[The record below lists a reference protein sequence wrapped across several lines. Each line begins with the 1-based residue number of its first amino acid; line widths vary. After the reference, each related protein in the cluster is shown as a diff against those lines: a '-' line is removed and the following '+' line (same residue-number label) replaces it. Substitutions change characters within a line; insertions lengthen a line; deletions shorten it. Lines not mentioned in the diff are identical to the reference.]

1 MPTKVFVSQGGTQLT
16 SIPAGS
22 ILAAQSTNVLS
33 AITSTSGVKYLK
45 NDNGVISWDTVNF
58 DTSNLVP
65 YTGAIQDVD
74 LGNHNIT
81 ANNLS
86 GTNTGD
92 ETTLSIKTKLGS
104 ASSITDGYLTSTD
117 WNTFNNKQNAL
128 GYTPENVANKG
139 VANGYAPL
147 NSSTKIDDSY
157 LSQPIATTA
166 SPTFVGLKLNPSSQP
181 SGANGLIYYDSTANK
196 FEFYQNGSWVT
207 YGSGNVTGPT
217 SSTNNDIVLFSG
229 ASGTSI
235 KDSGK
240 TLPSGN
246 IVGTSDTQTLQ
257 NKTLDNTNVIT
268 VKDSNLTIQNSTTT
282 TKQAKFDASG
292 ISAST
297 TRTYT
302 LPNANTTLVGI
313 DVAQTIQNKTLDNT
327 NAVTVKDSNL
337 TIQNSSDT
345 TKQAKFDTS
354 GITASTTRTYTL
366 PDANT
371 TLVGIDVAQT
381 LTNKRIN
388 PRVYSTT
395 STSSLTPDTDS
406 YDSIDITALAANLTI
421 NNPSGTPV
429 NFQQIIIRIKDN
441 GTARTISWGTA
452 YASAGATLPTTTVA
466 GKWVYIGLIYNAS
479 ASQWQC
485 VAVAQQS

>member
-1 MPTKVFVSQGGTQLT
+1 MPTKVPVQQGGTQLT

-22 ILAAQSTNVLS
+22 ILAAQSANVLS
-33 AITSTSGVKYLK
+33 AVTSTNGTTYLQ
-45 NDNGVISWDTVNF
+45 NANGTISWATVSF

-65 YTGAIQDVD
+65 YTGATKDVN
-74 LGNHNIT
+74 LGTHNIT

-92 ETTLSIKTKLGS
+92 ETALSIKTKLGS
-104 ASSITDGYLTSTD
+104 ASSTTDGYLTSTD

-128 GYTPENVANKG
+128 GYTPENIANKG

-166 SPTFVGLKLNPSSQP
+166 SPTFAGLKLNPSSQP
-181 SGANGLIYYDSTANK
+181 TGSNGLIYYDSTANK
-196 FEFYQNGSWVT
+196 FEFYQNGAWVT
-207 YGSGNVTGPT
+207 YGSGNVTGPA
-217 SSTNNDIVLFSG
+217 SSTDSDIVLFNG
-229 ASGTSI
+229 TTGTSI

-240 TLPSGN
+240 TLPSGS
-246 IVGTSDTQTLQ
+246 IVGTTDTQTIQ
-257 NKTLDNTNVIT
+257 NKTLDNTNAIT
-268 VKDSNLTIQNSTTT
+268 VKDSNLTIQNSTDT
-282 TKQAKFDASG
+282 TKQVKFDASG
-292 ISAST
+292 IT
-297 TRTYT
+297 T
-302 LPNANTTLVGI
+302 
-313 DVAQTIQNKTLDNT
+313 
-327 NAVTVKDSNL
+327 
-337 TIQNSSDT
+337 
-345 TKQAKFDTS
+345 
-354 GITASTTRTYTL
+354 STTRTYTL

-395 STSSLTPDTDS
+395 STSSLTPDANS
-406 YDSIDITALAANLTI
+406 YDSIDITALAAALTI

-429 NFQQIIIRIKDN
+429 NFQKLIIRIKDN
-441 GTARTISWGTA
+441 GTAQTISWGTA

-466 GKWVYIGLIYNAS
+466 GKWVYIGLIYNS
-479 ASQWQC
+479 TASQWQC